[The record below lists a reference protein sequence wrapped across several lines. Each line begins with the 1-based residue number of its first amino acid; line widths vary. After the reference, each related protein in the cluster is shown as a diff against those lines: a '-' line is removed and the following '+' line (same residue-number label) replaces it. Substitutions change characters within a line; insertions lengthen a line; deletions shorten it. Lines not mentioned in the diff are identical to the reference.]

1 MINIPTLFG
10 YTQAKSRVRPLRY
23 SKGSKYL
30 SKMESERS
38 IKILITDDGYD
49 EYMVEFKEIDYFLLF
64 MRTFDLCVGR
74 MFKNPKKRTKVS
86 RILVLYERD

>member
-38 IKILITDDGYD
+38 IKILITDDGY
-49 EYMVEFKEIDYFLLF
+49 EYMVEFKEIYYFLLF
-64 MRTFDLCVGR
+64 MRTFDLCVGG

-86 RILVLYERD
+86 RILVLYDRD